1 MSTVGRARPEL
12 PELLTAYRK
21 AAREVCLLLGSLEH
35 TADVTPG
42 GEWTVRQTAVHLICF
57 PRLFRQF
64 LNGSPSP
71 LSSMADTEIMNT
83 AFFLAMAE
91 EDPQVLSAL
100 LKASTDAYAN
110 DAATHSADDRC
121 PFHLGMTL
129 DVATEVAVQTSEL
142 LQHGWDIAQA
152 AHRTFRDDEGALAT
166 LLTMPELWAALLP
179 PNPSRERGTLA
190 ICPNNEPCYIYMLDP
205 ERTSVS
211 RVISDEDWD
220 CAVNGPPFQMLLW
233 LGRRATLSNAGLSA
247 SGPKPALVGGFRS

>member
-1 MSTVGRARPEL
+1 MSTEGRARPEL

-21 AAREVCLLLGSLEH
+21 AARQVCLLLGSLEH

-64 LNGSPSP
+64 LDGSPSP

-83 AFFLAMAE
+83 AFFLAMDA
-91 EDPQVLSAL
+91 EDPHVLAAL
-100 LKASTDAYAN
+100 LDAGTDAYAN
-110 DAATHSADDRC
+110 DAATHRANDPC

-129 DVATEVAVQTSEL
+129 DVATEVAIQTSEL

-152 AHRTFRDDEGALAT
+152 THRTFRDDQGALT
-166 LLTMPELWAALLP
+166 VLLAMPELWATLLP
-179 PNPSRERGTLA
+179 PSPSRQTGTLA
-190 ICPNNEPCYIYMLDP
+190 ICPSNDPCYVYMLDP
-205 ERTSVS
+205 QRTSVS
-211 RVISDEDWD
+211 RAITDHDWD
-220 CAVNGPPFQMLLW
+220 CAVSGPPFQMLLW
-233 LGRRATLSNAGLSA
+233 LGRRATLANAGLTV